1 MQFLGNISLKLFYY
15 DTLGRM
21 EHNIRQE
28 LIWHFGST
36 QYFEMR
42 NGKRLISPEDQEV
55 IAPSAVHRFLT
66 VVEGIR
72 TTLNRHRY
80 KYTIQHSRKKFSL
93 PSTSQIH
100 DKYSTFHAFGGR
112 WKIIAINI
120 SGMIM
125 SC

>member
-80 KYTIQHSRKKFSL
+80 KYTIQHSRKNSVYL
-93 PSTSQIH
+93 PPLKSTINTVLFMH
-100 DKYSTFHAFGGR
+100 LVEGGR
-112 WKIIAINI
+112 
-120 SGMIM
+120 
-125 SC
+125 